1 MKRET
6 DNVVYSFSANH
17 KPVAELSPGE
27 VLVVETAD
35 CCNGQ
40 AHLSGQKLA
49 SINLAEVFP
58 ATGPFFILGAEPGD
72 ALEIEIVEI
81 KTAQQGI
88 GILAPKTGVLPA
100 VSSPEVKV
108 LELAGSSLVI
118 AGGLSVPVQP
128 MVGLIGV
135 APPQGEIGNSLAGV
149 HGGRLFTREIR
160 PGAKVC
166 LPVFH
171 AGALLTLGDVQFLL
185 GDGAVSGNGIG
196 TSAEVKIRVEVIKGL
211 GLRGPR
217 VATEAGTYFLACCD
231 VLEEAIRSACE
242 TAVEFIAQE
251 TGLAA
256 ADSYLLAGAIGH
268 LGLCKAA
275 APPFI
280 VKFFVPDSLKVLH
293 GEE

>member
-1 MKRET
+1 MKREM
-6 DNVVYSFSANH
+6 DNIVYSFSAKH
-17 KPVAELSPGE
+17 LPVAELSPGE

-40 AHLSGQKLA
+40 AHQSGQDLA

-58 ATGPFFILGAEPGD
+58 ATGPFFIVGAEPGD

-88 GILAPKTGVLPA
+88 GIVPETGVLPA
-100 VSSPEVKV
+100 VSSPEVKIFG
-108 LELAGSSLVI
+108 LAGNSLVI
-118 AGGLSVPVQP
+118 AEGLSVPVQP
-128 MVGLIGV
+128 MVGVIGV
-135 APPQGEIGNSLAGV
+135 APPEGEIGNSLAGV

-211 GLRGPR
+211 GLTGPR